1 MSSLIAPLVLRVP
14 VELEI
19 SALTPRRA
27 LLIGSC
33 LSETLALR
41 MKNLPDPCE
50 SDVFLQ
56 GTALPEQPPHPLES
70 YDFQL
75 IQLGL
80 RFALPD
86 AAFVKLGQM
95 DVEGHERL
103 FDMALGNMRRAFA
116 EAMRWNQKFGILT
129 FVIPYLV
136 PMANPMGRLLPR
148 YDLRNPVYFIE
159 KLNEAMAR
167 EMASYKNA
175 YWFDL
180 NEIHSFYGRRFV
192 QEDVYSAINHG
203 SFISNFDYEFDQN
216 RLEPALRATEIYEE
230 KGGDIFQALWR
241 ELISML
247 RSIRQQDAVKL
258 VAVDLDDTLWRGI
271 AGEMDGD
278 MPTREGWPKGL
289 WEALLFLK
297 RRGIL
302 LAIISKAEE
311 SVTRAA
317 WERIVGRDLKLEDFA
332 ALRINWNPKPQSL
345 AEIMAEVNV
354 LPGNVLYIDD
364 NPAERAAIKAAF
376 PEVRALGGTP
386 LTWRRVLLWA
396 AETQRAEVTAESA
409 KRTEMVQAQIEREQ
423 QRQAMTRD
431 EFLSSLRLQMKLFTV
446 NDVSH
451 PRFAR
456 ALELINKTN
465 QFNTTGKRWTLEEC
479 ASAFVGGIVFHAF
492 ELADTYTDY
501 GLVGVLVTRENRIVQ
516 FVMSCRV
523 LGLGAEAAAI
533 AEVVRWLRRQA
544 EKDVFANIEET
555 PRNLPCRG
563 VYVGFGFVAT
573 PSGWMLA
580 KSNVPKAPEHIQFIQ
595 TEEA

>member
-1 MSSLIAPLVLRVP
+1 M
-14 VELEI
+14 
-19 SALTPRRA
+19 ALTPKRA
-27 LLIGSC
+27 LIIGSC
-33 LSETLALR
+33 LSEALALR
-41 MKNLPDPCE
+41 MKSLPEPCE
-50 SDVFLQ
+50 SDMFLQ
-56 GTALPEQPPHPLES
+56 GTALPEQPPQPVEA

-75 IQLGL
+75 VQLGL

-86 AAFVKLGQM
+86 SAFARLGQM

-103 FDMALGNMRRAFA
+103 FDLALANMRRAFA

-136 PMANPMGRLLPR
+136 PMANAVGRLLPR
-148 YDLRNPVYFIE
+148 YDLRNPVYFVE

-167 EMASYKNA
+167 EMAAYKNA

-192 QEDVYSAINHG
+192 QEDVYSALNHG

-216 RLEPALRATEIYEE
+216 RLEPALKATEIYEE
-230 KGGDIFQALWR
+230 KGRDLFGAAWR
-241 ELISML
+241 ELVAML
-247 RSIRQQDAVKL
+247 RSVRQQDAVKL

-271 AGEMDGD
+271 AGEMDNEV
-278 MPTREGWPKGL
+278 MPATEGWPKGL

-311 SVTRAA
+311 SVTRAV
-317 WERIVGRDLKLEDFA
+317 WERIVGRNLKLEDFA
-332 ALRINWNPKPQSL
+332 AWRINWNPKPQSL

-364 NPAERAAIKAAF
+364 SPVERAAIKAAF
-376 PEVRALGGTP
+376 PEVRVLGGTP
-386 LTWRRVLLWA
+386 LTWRRLLLWA

-409 KRTEMVQAQIEREQ
+409 QRTEMVQAQIQREQ

-431 EFLSSLRLQMKLFTV
+431 EFLASLKLHVKLFTIS
-446 NDVSH
+446 DIEH
-451 PRFAR
+451 PRLAR

-479 ASAFVGGIVFHAF
+479 GAAFRMGSVFFAF
-492 ELADTYTDY
+492 ELADIYTDY
-501 GLVGVLVTRENRIVQ
+501 GLVGVLITTGNRIGQ

-523 LGLGAEAAAI
+523 LGLDVATAAV
-533 AEVVRWLRRQA
+533 AEVVRRLRLQGAR
-544 EKDVFANIEET
+544 DIFASMTET
-555 PRNLPCRG
+555 PRNLPCRH
-563 VYVGFGFVAT
+563 VYAGLGFSAAPG
-573 PSGWMLA
+573 GWMLA
-580 KSNVPKAPEHIQFIQ
+580 NANMPAVPAHIQFVQ
-595 TEEA
+595 DGA

>member
-1 MSSLIAPLVLRVP
+1 MSSLIDPLVLRVP
-14 VELEI
+14 AELEI
-19 SALTPRRA
+19 TALTPRRA
-27 LLIGSC
+27 LIIGSC

-41 MKNLPDPCE
+41 MKNVPEPCE

-56 GTALPEQPPHPLES
+56 GTALPEQPPQPVEA

-75 IQLGL
+75 VQLGL

-86 AAFVKLGQM
+86 SAFARLGQM
-95 DVEGHERL
+95 DIDGHERL
-103 FDMALGNMRRAFA
+103 FDMALANMRRAFA

-129 FVIPYLV
+129 FVIPYLA
-136 PMANPMGRLLPR
+136 PMANAVGRLLPR
-148 YDLRNPVYFIE
+148 YDLRNPVYFVE
-159 KLNEAMAR
+159 KLNEAMAH
-167 EMASYKNA
+167 EMSAYKNA

-180 NEIHSFYGRRFV
+180 NEIHGFYGRRFV

-203 SFISNFDYEFDQN
+203 SFISNFDYDFDQN
-216 RLEPALRATEIYEE
+216 RLEPVLKATDIYEE
-230 KGGDIFQALWR
+230 KGGDIFRAAWR
-241 ELISML
+241 ELVSML

-271 AGEMDGD
+271 AGEMDNEA
-278 MPTREGWPKGL
+278 MPTTEGWPKGL

-311 SVTRAA
+311 SVTCAA
-317 WERIVGRDLKLEDFA
+317 WERIVGRNLKLEDFA
-332 ALRINWNPKPQSL
+332 ARRINWNPKPQSL

-364 NPAERAAIKAAF
+364 NPAERAAITAAF
-376 PEVRALGGTP
+376 PEVRVLGGTP
-386 LTWRRVLLWA
+386 LTWRRLLLWG

-409 KRTEMVQAQIEREQ
+409 NRTEMVQAQIQREQ

-431 EFLSSLRLQMKLFTV
+431 EFLVSLQLHMKLFTIS
-446 NDVSH
+446 DVSH
-451 PRFAR
+451 PRFSR

-479 ASAFVGGIVFHAF
+479 ASAFATGIVFHAF
-492 ELADTYTDY
+492 ELADVYTDY

-516 FVMSCRV
+516 LVMSCRV
-523 LGLGAEAAAI
+523 LGLGAEVAAV
-533 AEVVRWLRRQA
+533 AEVVRWLRQQA
-544 EKDVFANIEET
+544 ESDVFADMEET

-563 VYVGFGFVAT
+563 VYAGLDFIAT

-580 KSNVPKAPEHIQFIQ
+580 KSNIPGVPEHIQLVQ
-595 TEEA
+595 AEA

>member
-1 MSSLIAPLVLRVP
+1 MSSLIDPLVLRVP
-14 VELEI
+14 AELEVT
-19 SALTPRRA
+19 ALTPGRA
-27 LLIGSC
+27 LIIGSC
-33 LSETLALR
+33 LSETWALR
-41 MKNLPDPCE
+41 MRDLPNPCQ
-50 SDVFLQ
+50 SDLFLQ
-56 GTALPEQPPHPLES
+56 GTALPEQPPHPVEE

-75 IQLGL
+75 VQLGL

-86 AAFVKLGQM
+86 AAFARLGQM
-95 DVEGHERL
+95 DLEGHERL
-103 FDMALGNMRRAFA
+103 FDMALANMRRAFA

-129 FVIPYLV
+129 FVVPYIV

-167 EMASYKNA
+167 DMSAYKNA

-216 RLEPALRATEIYEE
+216 RLEPALKATDVYEE
-230 KGGDIFQALWR
+230 KGRDLFRAAWR
-241 ELISML
+241 ELVAML
-247 RSIRQQDAVKL
+247 RSIRQQDPVKL

-271 AGEMDGD
+271 AGEMDSD
-278 MPTREGWPKGL
+278 VPTREGWPKGL

-297 RRGIL
+297 RRGIM

-332 ALRINWNPKPQSL
+332 ARRINWNPKPQSL

-364 NPAERAAIKAAF
+364 NPVEREAVKAAF

-386 LTWRRVLLWA
+386 LAWRRVLLWA
-396 AETQRAEVTAESA
+396 AETQRADITAEST
-409 KRTEMVQAQIEREQ
+409 KRTEMVQAQIQREQ
-423 QRQAMTRD
+423 QRQAMTQE
-431 EFLSSLRLQMKLFTV
+431 EFLPSLKLRMNMFTI
-446 NDVSH
+446 NDIKH

-479 ASAFVGGIVFHAF
+479 VAAFGGGTVFHAF
-492 ELADTYTDY
+492 ELVDIYTDY
-501 GLVGVLVTRENRIVQ
+501 GLVGVLVTTGDRIGQ

-523 LGLGAEAAAI
+523 LGLEVEAAAL
-533 AEVVRWLRRQA
+533 AEMVRWLRRQEA
-544 EKDVFANIEET
+544 KQIYASMEET
-555 PRNLPCRG
+555 PRNLPCRH
-563 VYVGFGFVAT
+563 VYAGLGFTAVPG
-573 PSGWMLA
+573 GWMLA
-580 KSNVPKAPEHIQFIQ
+580 TPLVPAVPGHIQLTQ
-595 TEEA
+595 AEP